1 MLRILA
7 LILPFYAVGCESLK
21 DIAGGGGGKD
31 SDEEPDPFLTA
42 TTTAAS
48 ADGEARVNIDVK
60 DGVTAF
66 MLSASTDTYVDVE
79 EVINP
84 DGESVL
90 YWRDWYY
97 EVNWLTS
104 AIFPLAEDTVLNWP
118 IREEEGTVEAG
129 TWTIVLG
136 TYSRRGAPTEADLDI
151 TVNQKRDDD
160 FSKGLV
166 GVRIVYADGV
176 MGEDGVV
183 EAVEAA
189 VERWREIWA
198 GQGLELEEEYADSDI
213 DPDLSSPSDST
224 DWITSASEDTN
235 GRQVTVIIGER
246 IDNDLAY
253 FGVAGGIP
261 GSLASTPHSAVVV
274 SWLANAGGDAEFSD
288 GDIRLFGETMAHEV
302 GHFLGLFHPVES
314 SFNAWDS
321 LEDTDEC
328 SSQRTCESALGE
340 NLMYPYPLCDWS
352 GDCDPQGDLTD
363 DQGGVGNRYT
373 GTN

>member
-1 MLRILA
+1 MIRNIALLLPLLA
-7 LILPFYAVGCESLK
+7 GGCEVWK
-21 DIAGGGGGKD
+21 DVANGGD
-31 SDEEPDPFLTA
+31 DPEPEPFFSN
-42 TTTAAS
+42 TTSAAS
-48 ADGEARVNIDVK
+48 SDGEARIKIDVK

-66 MLSASTDTYVDVE
+66 MVTATTDVYVDVE

-84 DGESVL
+84 DGDTVL
-90 YWRDWYY
+90 YWEDWYY
-97 EVNWLTS
+97 EVRWLTS
-104 AIFPLAEDTVLNWP
+104 AIFPLGSDTTLNWP
-118 IREEEGTVEAG
+118 VREEEGTVEAG
-129 TWTIVLG
+129 TWTVVLG
-136 TYSRRGAPTEADLDI
+136 TYNRRGAATDADLDVAI
-151 TVNQKRDDD
+151 SQKRDDD
-160 FSKGLV
+160 FNGGLV

-176 MGEDGVV
+176 KDEDGVV

-213 DPDLSSPSDST
+213 DPELSSPSDST
-224 DWITSASEDTN
+224 DWITAASEDTN
-235 GRQVTVIIGER
+235 GRQITVIIGER
-246 IDNDLAY
+246 IDGDLSY

-261 GSLASTPHSAVVV
+261 GGLSSTPHSAVVV
-274 SWLANAGGDAEFSD
+274 SWLANAGSDGKFSD
-288 GDIRLFGETMAHEV
+288 GDIGLFGETMAHEV

-328 SSQRTCESALGE
+328 SRQSTCEDALGD
-340 NLMYPYPLCDWS
+340 NLMYPYPICTWS
-352 GDCDPQGDLTD
+352 GSCEPQGELTD